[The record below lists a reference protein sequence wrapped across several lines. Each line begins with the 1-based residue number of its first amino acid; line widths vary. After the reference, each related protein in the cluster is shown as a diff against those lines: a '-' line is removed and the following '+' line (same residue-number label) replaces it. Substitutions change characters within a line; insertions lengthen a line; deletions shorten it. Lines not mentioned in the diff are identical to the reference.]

1 LYYSSV
7 FLSLAL
13 LVFGAVLPA
22 QETMPVGILR
32 GSLIEWQGGS
42 LSVRQANGAVYDCFY
57 DQHTLFQRNEWPIQ
71 STDLNAGEPVEVLS
85 DQLPGTHTCYV
96 RMVSIVYTSPKPPR
110 RTAPQGHA
118 PVAGVWIP
126 QGHLT
131 YSGLVAKRES
141 SKITLKTRAG
151 PLTFLLRSN
160 TRYTDAAAPL
170 VNKHV
175 YVRAGRN
182 VQGQLEA
189 YQVIWGEILTT
200 P

>member
-1 LYYSSV
+1 MHGMRGLPA
-7 FLSLAL
+7 AL

-22 QETMPVGILR
+22 QETMPIGLLR

-42 LSVRQANGAVYDCFY
+42 LSVRQANGAVYDCVY
-57 DQHTLFQRNEWPIQ
+57 DNHTLFQRNERPIQ
-71 STDLNAGEPVEVLS
+71 STDLNGGEPVEVLS
-85 DQLPGTHTCYV
+85 DRWPGTRTCYV
-96 RMVSIVYTSPKPPR
+96 RMLSVVYTLPKSPR
-110 RTAPQGHA
+110 RTVPQGVA
-118 PVAGVWIP
+118 PAIEVWVP
-126 QGHLT
+126 QGYLT
-131 YSGLVAKRES
+131 YSGLVAKREN

-151 PLTFLLRSN
+151 PLTLLLHSK

-189 YQVIWGEILTT
+189 YQVIWGEILTV